1 MINRQGFTEKDWRLF
16 SGRISEW
23 RESFMNRAIQD
34 YVALLNGNAS
44 AMDKFH
50 DLERRMREDRKKA
63 DVPLRMSRSNML
75 LNMAALIDK
84 GIISR
89 SELALFSDELQ
100 ETMKFMLGDSQ

>member
-16 SGRISEW
+16 SGRISDW

-34 YVALLNGNAS
+34 AS
-44 AMDKFH
+44 AMDKFR
-50 DLERRMREDRKKA
+50 DLERRMREDRKKI
-63 DVPLRMSRSNML
+63 DVPLGMSRSNML
-75 LNMAALIDK
+75 VNMTALIDK

-100 ETMKFMLGDSQ
+100 EAMKFMLGDSQ